1 MEIIIRIGAKISE
14 YTVKPIARQLGYL
27 FYYQRNVENLR
38 THVQHLKDAKD
49 RLHHSIDEAKRNGE
63 EIEADVVNWLSR
75 VDRMISEHTEN
86 FLTNEGQLNMKCLS
100 GNFPDLV
107 SRHRMSRKA
116 NKMALDVASEIQA
129 AGGFHKVSY
138 LPTIP
143 SVFEVKGY
151 VAFRSRMSTL
161 NRIMEALRD
170 PDVDMIGVYGMGGVG
185 KTMLCKE
192 VAKQVKEQMLFA
204 KAVMVTVSQTPSL
217 ESIQQEVAEK
227 LGLKLEEKSIPGRA
241 DRLRYKLRK
250 EKSLLVILDD
260 IWEKLELEDI
270 GISFGDDNEEYKILL
285 TSRSQEVL
293 YNDMGV
299 ELNFL
304 VGVLSESE
312 ATNLFDKIV
321 GDTVRKL
328 SIQPL
333 ASEIIKECA
342 GLPIAIATVANALR
356 NKSHH
361 VWKNA
366 LQELRI
372 STPTNIKGMHEKVYS
387 GIKLSYDSLRSEE
400 AKSLLLLCS
409 WFHEDANIEIE
420 HLLRQA
426 TGWGLFQG
434 ITKLEEARNKVV
446 TLIEDLKACCLLLDG
461 DYDGCAKMHDVI
473 RDVTLSIGS
482 NDRHMYNLRNV
493 AELEEC
499 FSSRKLVD
507 SIAVSLSEID
517 HICRLPEKLEFPKV
531 QLFCLSNRSR
541 PFQNFN
547 MHYLLRQRYI
557 YEQYGKELEIPNH
570 FFEEM
575 KELRVLELISVCLR
589 PLPSSIFSIQNLQTL
604 CLWRCDIGE
613 VGMIGELKN
622 LKILDLRGSSI
633 EELPKQIGQLTQ
645 LRMLDLK
652 HCYKLKVVQ
661 PNIISSLTRLEEL
674 NMAGSFADW
683 HVNGNEGEIRNASLL
698 ELKDLHR
705 LTTLYLQI
713 PNAALLPKEFFSEK
727 WEKYNIVIGDVNVV
741 LPDSRSSKQ
750 LYLKINKRDIFNDHG
765 LEMLLKKSEV
775 LYLSGSSG
783 FNNVVYELD
792 AEGFPQLKHLQL
804 QSIVGIQYI
813 INSVEK
819 IHACSAFVSLDIL
832 QLNGL
837 WSLEK
842 ICHGKLTENCFGKL
856 RVIEVSNCDKLKNLF
871 SFSIAIGL
879 LHLEKIEVV
888 GCETME
894 EVIYERK
901 DDSQSISNE
910 TFQKIPFPKLKTL
923 KLCSL
928 RNLIQYHSQVETN
941 CRNQRKDEQ
950 LIADF
955 ARPFFHEKVTFPKLK
970 NLTLKEV
977 GFLKEIWHGQSEGLP
992 TSVFS
997 GLASLTISELPDLM
1011 HLWDE
1016 NYHTDTAFLNLM
1028 ALKVSRCDRFKN
1040 LAPSWISFQNLMIL
1054 AVSNSHGM
1062 VNLFT
1067 SSTAKS
1073 MSQLRMMTINAC
1085 KSMNEIIANKGSET
1099 GGEIV
1104 FNELL
1109 VLEVRRLPSLTSF
1122 YSGNLVM
1129 KFPKLKCVRIG
1140 LCPEMRSFSRGVVST
1155 PQLHK
1160 LTLLDKELEKVIFET
1175 DDEDM
1180 ELPDGFNTALD
1191 FDELISDDELNYGES
1206 IQQELIEGD
1215 INTTIRHLQEKNQIG
1230 LALRQLFTE

>member
-1 MEIIIRIGAKISE
+1 MEIIISIGAKISE
-14 YTVKPIARQLGYL
+14 YAVKPIARQLGYL

-38 THVQHLKDAKD
+38 TQVQHLKDAKD
-49 RLHHSIDEAKRNGE
+49 RLHHSIDEAKENAE
-63 EIEADVVNWLSR
+63 EIETDVVNWLSR

-86 FLTNEGQLNMKCLS
+86 FLTNEGQANMKCLS
-100 GNFPDLV
+100 GNFPNLV
-107 SRHRMSRKA
+107 SRHWMSRKA
-116 NKMALDVASEIQA
+116 KKMALDVASEIQA

-138 LPTIP
+138 LPTITT
-143 SVFEVKGY
+143 VFEVKGY
-151 VAFRSRMSTL
+151 MAFRSRMSTL

-170 PDVDMIGVYGMGGVG
+170 PDVDKIGVYGMGGVG

-192 VAKQVKEQMLFA
+192 VAKQVKEQTLFA

-217 ESIQQEVAEK
+217 ESIQQEFAEK
-227 LGLKLEEKSIPGRA
+227 LGLKLEEKSIRWRA

-270 GISFGDDNEEYKILL
+270 GISFGDDNEGYKILL

-333 ASEIIKECA
+333 ASEIVKECA

-356 NKSHH
+356 NKSHQ

-366 LQELRI
+366 LQELSI

-420 HLLRQA
+420 HLLKQA

-446 TLIEDLKACCLLLDG
+446 TLVEDLKACCLLLDG

-499 FSSRKLVD
+499 FSSRKLED
-507 SIAVSLSEID
+507 SIAVSLPEID
-517 HICRLPEKLEFPKV
+517 HIYQLPEKLEFPKV
-531 QLFCLSNRSR
+531 QLFCLSSTSK
-541 PFQNFN
+541 PFGFN
-547 MHYLLRQRYI
+547 TYFLS
-557 YEQYGKELEIPNH
+557 YEKYGKGLKIPNH

-575 KELRVLELISVCLR
+575 KELRVLELISIRLR

-604 CLWRCDIGE
+604 CLQFCDIGE

-652 HCYKLKVVQ
+652 DCYKLKVVQ

-674 NMAGSFADW
+674 NMENSFRNW
-683 HVNGNEGEIRNASLL
+683 HVNGNEGKIRNASLL

-705 LTTLYLQI
+705 LTTLYLRI
-713 PNAALLPKEFFSEK
+713 PNAALLPKECFGEK
-727 WEKYNIVIGDVNVV
+727 LERYSIVIGDVDVV
-741 LPDSRSSKQ
+741 LSDSRSSKQ
-750 LYLKINKRDIFNDHG
+750 LYLKINRRDIFNDHG

-804 QSIVGIQYI
+804 EWIVGIQYI

-832 QLNGL
+832 RLRGL
-837 WSLEK
+837 ESLEK

-856 RVIEVSNCDKLKNLF
+856 RVIEVYNCDKLKNLF

-879 LHLEKIEVV
+879 LHLEKIEVDR
-888 GCETME
+888 CETME
-894 EVIYERK
+894 EVIYERE

-928 RNLIQYHSQVETN
+928 RNLIQYYSQVETN

-997 GLASLTISELPDLM
+997 GLASLKLSRLPDLM

-1028 ALKVSRCDRFKN
+1028 ALEVSRCDSEKY
-1040 LAPSWISFQNLMIL
+1040 
-1054 AVSNSHGM
+1054 V
-1062 VNLFT
+1062 
-1067 SSTAKS
+1067 TAE
-1073 MSQLRMMTINAC
+1073 N
-1085 KSMNEIIANKGSET
+1085 NE
-1099 GGEIV
+1099 
-1104 FNELL
+1104 
-1109 VLEVRRLPSLTSF
+1109 
-1122 YSGNLVM
+1122 
-1129 KFPKLKCVRIG
+1129 
-1140 LCPEMRSFSRGVVST
+1140 
-1155 PQLHK
+1155 H
-1160 LTLLDKELEKVIFET
+1160 
-1175 DDEDM
+1175 
-1180 ELPDGFNTALD
+1180 
-1191 FDELISDDELNYGES
+1191 
-1206 IQQELIEGD
+1206 
-1215 INTTIRHLQEKNQIG
+1215 
-1230 LALRQLFTE
+1230 